1 MYVLVL
7 RTYVYLNT
15 YTGLYIYLHSRV
27 YVLVFSKNTYSPNIG
42 VSYYIC
48 VRVRLLT
55 PMFVSSYYYMCP
67 HTPTYVSSY
76 SYICVCI
83 LRYTAT
89 YVSAYRQSAAAAIR
103 ARATHTP
110 IYMSSYSYSACR
122 QSAAAAIRARATRHA
137 RLAAQYYADEC

>member
-15 YTGLYIYLHSRV
+15 YTDLYIYLHSRV
-27 YVLVFSKNTYSPNIG
+27 YVLVFSKNTYSPNIC

-55 PMFVSSYYYMCP
+55 PIFLSSYYYMCP

-76 SYICVCI
+76 SYICVRVRLLTTI
-83 LRYTAT
+83 
-89 YVSAYRQSAAAAIR
+89 YVSSYYYMCPHTAICV
-103 ARATHTP
+103 
-110 IYMSSYSYSACR
+110 SSYYICAL
-122 QSAAAAIRARATRHA
+122 IRLCMCPHD
-137 RLAAQYYADEC
+137 YYICVLITTIYVSS